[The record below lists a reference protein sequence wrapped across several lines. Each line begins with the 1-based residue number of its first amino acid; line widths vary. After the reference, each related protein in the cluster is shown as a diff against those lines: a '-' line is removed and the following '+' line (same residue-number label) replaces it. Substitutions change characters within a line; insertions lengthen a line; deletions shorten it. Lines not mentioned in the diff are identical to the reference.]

1 MGDDHHAQPLFCQL
15 PEEPAHLQHVG
26 VVQAA
31 GGFVEDQ
38 QLFSAEAAV
47 HNGQT
52 LLLPAALSLAGGWLS
67 EHLYQY
73 LLLSGGLHPF
83 WMLIICGLFYC
94 AFFMSIQCLV
104 ERFAV

>member
-31 GGFVEDQ
+31 GGFIEDQ
-38 QLFSAEAAV
+38 QFLSAEAAV

-52 LLLPAALSLAGGWLS
+52 LLLPAGERQREGG
-67 EHLYQY
+67 
-73 LLLSGGLHPF
+73 
-83 WMLIICGLFYC
+83 
-94 AFFMSIQCLV
+94 
-104 ERFAV
+104 